1 MKKIHLFKIAMV
13 LYFCIVG
20 TGFSFGQKYEAENA
34 NHSKAQIV
42 EDFTIIYTSGPDATA
57 PAVSSTDLL
66 QTSLSSTTSTGNFG
80 QENSGNITVLR
91 NGNAS
96 IGVTNTCGIGTGN
109 TITYIL
115 DTETKT
121 SGYSISGIDVLTRW
135 GDKGR
140 INPNVTVYYS
150 LVESPEEFQTLAT
163 LTYSAPGST
172 DSWTKSSVFAG
183 GFSIITGVKAIKF
196 VFGDQQNGFVGYSEI
211 DIFETSAIIPV
222 TGVTVTPTTLSMVD
236 NITSQLTATIAP
248 EDATNKLVTWTSSN
262 TDIATVDLNGLVTS
276 LAPGEVTIT
285 ATTQNGGFTAT
296 CDITVTASG
305 IKKYEAELATLN
317 GFTFNNNHG
326 GYSGTGFVDN
336 GNVVGRYVE
345 FLLTGVPA
353 GDHDISLNYSNNTG
367 GDRTMSLYVNG
378 TKVRD
383 VSFPNL
389 PSWSTWAL
397 KVDNVTLNEGN
408 NTIKY
413 QIDNGNTAQINI
425 DYLIAPYF
433 ASITTDVSKEMKES
447 DVSVFPNPLSSG
459 SLSIK
464 LPEGATQLSIFDVTG
479 KTIYQEKVTANIYL
493 IDRSV
498 FKSEGVYVV
507 NVLTAKNSVNKKV
520 VVTK

>member
-1 MKKIHLFKIAMV
+1 MKKTHFFKIAMV
-13 LYFCIVG
+13 LYLCIVG
-20 TGFSFGQKYEAENA
+20 TEFSFGQKYEAENA
-34 NHSKAQIV
+34 NHSKAQSV
-42 EDFTIIYTSGPDATA
+42 EDFTVTYTSGNNATA

-66 QTSLSSTTSTGNFG
+66 QTSLSSTTSTGSFG
-80 QENSGNITVLR
+80 QENSGNITVLT
-91 NGNAS
+91 NGDAS
-96 IGVTNTCGIGTGN
+96 IGVTNTCGINTGN

-115 DTETKT
+115 NTETKT

-150 LVESPEEFQTLAT
+150 LVGSPEDFQTLAT
-163 LTYSAPGST
+163 LTYSAPNST
-172 DSWTKSSVFAG
+172 DTWTKSSVFAG
-183 GFSIITGVKAIKF
+183 GYSIITEVKAIRF
-196 VFGDQQNGFVGYSEI
+196 VFGPQQNNYVGYSEI
-211 DIFETSAIIPV
+211 DIFETTAIIPV
-222 TGVTVTPTTLSMVD
+222 TGVTVSPTTLSMVD

-248 EDATNKLVTWTSSN
+248 VDATNKLVTWTSSN
-262 TDIATVDLNGLVTS
+262 TAIATVDLNGLVTS
-276 LAPGEVTIT
+276 IAPGEVTIT

-305 IKKYEAELATLN
+305 IKKYEAEDATLN
-317 GFTFNNNHG
+317 GLTFSNNHA
-326 GYSGTGFVDN
+326 GYSGTGFVAN
-336 GNVVGRYVE
+336 ANAVGRYVE
-345 FLLTGVPA
+345 FSITGVPA

-367 GDRTMSLYVNG
+367 GDRTMSLYVND

-389 PSWSTWAL
+389 PSWSTWSL

-433 ASITTDVSKEMKES
+433 ASITTDVSIEMKES
-447 DVSVFPNPLSSG
+447 DVLVFPNPFSTG
-459 SLSIK
+459 SLSVK
-464 LPEGATQLSIFDVTG
+464 LPEGATQLSVLDVTG
-479 KTIYQEKVTANIYL
+479 KIVYQDKVIGNEYL

-498 FKSEGVYVV
+498 FLSEGVYFV
-507 NVLTAKNSVNKKV
+507 NVLTGTKSVNQKV
-520 VVTK
+520 IITK